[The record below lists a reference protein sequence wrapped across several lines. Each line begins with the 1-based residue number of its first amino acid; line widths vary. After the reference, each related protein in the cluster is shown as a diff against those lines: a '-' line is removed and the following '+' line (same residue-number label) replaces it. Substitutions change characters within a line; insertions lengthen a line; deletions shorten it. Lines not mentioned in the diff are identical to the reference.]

1 VGGGLLGCQLGPLG
15 FGYISHS
22 CRCCQATSPPKPL
35 LEHTR
40 GRAAVLSPKYA
51 PPPTKICV
59 AALPKARLLVHLA
72 SQGHAAVAKEMPR
85 SSMPTRC
92 QEYPL
97 PRSSMPPRCQE
108 IPAAQELLP
117 KFVVLMLAIYYVL
130 YSIHIISVLDVWEDY
145 TDD

>member
-1 VGGGLLGCQLGPLG
+1 MGGGLLGWQLGPLG

-72 SQGHAAVAKEMPR
+72 SQGHAAVTKEMPR

-92 QEYPL
+92 QEVPT
-97 PRSSMPPRCQE
+97 
-108 IPAAQELLP
+108 AQELHASPLP
-117 KFVVLMLAIYYVL
+117 GDTRCPGAPAKICGVDACYILC
-130 YSIHIISVLDVWEDY
+130 SV
-145 TDD
+145 